1 MPMLDFFEYKNH
13 KYPYKTV
20 CFSNF
25 NCNYTIATEDLESQ
39 LLPDGET
46 YHSKTAME
54 IDEKNFLY
62 VPTEIFLMNDE
73 RISKFIG
80 ESI

>member
-1 MPMLDFFEYKNH
+1 MLDFFEYKYH

-20 CFSNF
+20 YFSNF
-25 NCNYTIATEDLESQ
+25 NCNYIIATEDFESQ

-46 YHSKTAME
+46 YHSKIAME
-54 IDEKNFLY
+54 IDEKIFFY
-62 VPTEIFLMNDE
+62 VPKEIFLMDDE
-73 RISKFIG
+73 YISKFIG

>member
-1 MPMLDFFEYKNH
+1 MLDFFEYKNH

-20 CFSNF
+20 YFSNF
-25 NCNYTIATEDLESQ
+25 NCNYIIATEDFESQ

-54 IDEKNFLY
+54 IDEKIFFY
-62 VPTEIFLMNDE
+62 VPKEFFLMDDE
-73 RISKFIG
+73 YISKFIG